1 MALSFR
7 KQWEATDVGPHG
19 PCPRVV
25 SLLRTGVGMS
35 GKFPSKWL
43 VPFPTPLWVTVTP
56 LSARALWVG
65 AESGT
70 GTLRNDS
77 TETKTLLRNLSL
89 KPQGLLSLLRAER
102 KGVLEKKGFQGQAG
116 NWSPKFR
123 GWGGTSPHPRHLDSI
138 SHCRLRGLGEG
149 ETSLPTPVP
158 RSSLGT
164 PSPRPSPFPQTPT
177 LSSPPPHSAP
187 SLCPKSPAPVQSCS
201 FLTTPGPS
209 PWLSPTP

>member
-102 KGVLEKKGFQGQAG
+102 KGVLEKKASKVRLETGVPSSEVGVGRVLIHVTWIQ
-116 NWSPKFR
+116 SPTADSGAWVK
-123 GWGGTSPHPRHLDSI
+123 GRH
-138 SHCRLRGLGEG
+138 HCPLQFHEAPWEPPARVLL
-149 ETSLPTPVP
+149 
-158 RSSLGT
+158 
-164 PSPRPSPFPQTPT
+164 PSPRPPPCHRLLLTLPLLSVQSLLPQ
-177 LSSPPPHSAP
+177 SSPAAS
-187 SLCPKSPAPVQSCS
+187 
-201 FLTTPGPS
+201 
-209 PWLSPTP
+209 